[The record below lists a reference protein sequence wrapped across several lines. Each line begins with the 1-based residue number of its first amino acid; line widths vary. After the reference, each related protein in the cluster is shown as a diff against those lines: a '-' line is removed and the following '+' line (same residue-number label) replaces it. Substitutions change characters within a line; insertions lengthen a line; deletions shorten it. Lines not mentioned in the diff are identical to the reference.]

1 MGKKAKSERARLAE
15 EILAAYQPE
24 TVEEMQEALKD
35 IFGPMFEAML
45 QGEMNAHLGYG
56 RHERGAKEN
65 ENRRNGYSEKAL
77 KTTAGEVKIEV
88 PRDRDGSFSPRMGLS
103 RDLCKKREEVC
114 SRRGSFRVSLE
125 QALECAYKCHHPSPA
140 DYGQAPS
147 SGSDDRPTSFPAPS
161 RVGRE
166 VSGASLHWER
176 RLCG

>member
-1 MGKKAKSERARLAE
+1 
-15 EILAAYQPE
+15 
-24 TVEEMQEALKD
+24 MQISCKVTQ
-35 IFGPMFEAML
+35 IK
-45 QGEMNAHLGYG
+45 
-56 RHERGAKEN
+56 GA
-65 ENRRNGYSEKAL
+65 
-77 KTTAGEVKIEV
+77 
-88 PRDRDGSFSPRMGLS
+88 SPRETPPWGRRRELCRKWKRKIRMADSIPIQGSRLFFTVCLS
-103 RDLCKKREEVC
+103 RKPFLKEQGKLSISKSPRVCQEICVKKREEVC